1 MPPEQ
6 QTLEQKINRL
16 SQAMKQL
23 GTGPLAELR
32 RMAVDGPG
40 TTDFWRLAG
49 FCGFLEDQNRT
60 DAWMRIVKI
69 MAILTPKGE
78 PADRLP
84 PHNKSRSL
92 GTVLCDGGHDPWP
105 TAGAAA
111 RPFLSETR
119 LARFLAQR
127 PEQRAET
134 LERQARALA
143 TRRDPQIGINCA
155 DIAALL
161 VYPDNE
167 SHHLRNLART
177 YYRRL
182 DSAAPKTKEEETN
195 P

>member
-40 TTDFWRLAG
+40 TTDFWHLAG
-49 FCGFLEDQNRT
+49 FCGFLEDKQHT
-60 DAWMRIVKI
+60 DSWMRIVKI
-69 MAILTPKGE
+69 MAILTPRGE
-78 PADRLP
+78 PAGRSPLHDK
-84 PHNKSRSL
+84 NRSL
-92 GTVLCDGGHDPWP
+92 GQVLCDGGHHDWS
-105 TAGAAA
+105 AASDT
-111 RPFLSETR
+111 PFLSETR

-127 PEQRAET
+127 TEQRAEG

-143 TRRDPQIGINCA
+143 AKRNPDIGINCA

-161 VYPDNE
+161 LDPDNE
-167 SHHLRNLART
+167 PHHLRNLART

-182 DSAAPKTKEEETN
+182 DSAARKTKEEETN

>member
-1 MPPEQ
+1 MKMPPEQ
-6 QTLEQKINRL
+6 QTLEQKINHL

-23 GTGPLAELR
+23 GTGSLAELR

-40 TTDFWRLAG
+40 TTDFWHLAG
-49 FCGFLEDQNRT
+49 FSGFLEDKNRT
-60 DAWMRIVKI
+60 DSWMRIVKI

-78 PADRLP
+78 PAEKHFLHDKR
-84 PHNKSRSL
+84 RSL

-105 TAGAAA
+105 AA

-127 PEQRAET
+127 PGQRAEG

-143 TRRDPQIGINCA
+143 AKRNPDIGINCA

-161 VYPDNE
+161 LYPDNE
-167 SHHLRNLART
+167 SRHLRNLARA

-182 DSAAPKTKEEETN
+182 DSAARKTKEEETN

>member
-1 MPPEQ
+1 MPLK
-6 QTLEQKINRL
+6 QTINSL
-16 SQAMKQL
+16 SQTMNRL

-32 RMAVDGPG
+32 RMALDGPG
-40 TTDFWRLAG
+40 TTDFWHLAG
-49 FCGFLEDQNRT
+49 LCGFLEDKQHT
-60 DAWMRIVKI
+60 DSWMRIVKI
-69 MAILTPKGE
+69 MAILTPRGE
-78 PADRLP
+78 PAERHSLHDER
-84 PHNKSRSL
+84 RSL

-127 PEQRAET
+127 PEQRAEA

-143 TRRDPQIGINCA
+143 AKRNPDIGINCA

-161 VYPDNE
+161 LYPDNE
-167 SHHLRNLART
+167 SHPLRNLART

-182 DSAAPKTKEEETN
+182 DSAARKTEEEETN

>member
-6 QTLEQKINRL
+6 TINSL
-16 SQAMKQL
+16 SQAMNRL

-40 TTDFWRLAG
+40 TTDFWHLAG
-49 FCGFLEDQNRT
+49 LCGFLEDKQRT
-60 DAWMRIVKI
+60 DSWMRIVKI

-78 PADRLP
+78 PVDRIPL
-84 PHNKSRSL
+84 HNKSRSL

-105 TAGAAA
+105 AASAAA

-127 PEQRAET
+127 PEQRAEA

-143 TRRDPQIGINCA
+143 AKRNPDLGINCA

-161 VYPDNE
+161 LYPDNE
-167 SHHLRNLART
+167 SHHLRNLTRA
-177 YYRRL
+177 YYQRL
-182 DSAAPKTKEEETN
+182 DSAARKTKKEGTN

>member
-1 MPPEQ
+1 MP
-6 QTLEQKINRL
+6 LEQKINSL
-16 SQAMKQL
+16 SKAMKRL
-23 GTGPLAELR
+23 GAGPLAELR

-40 TTDFWRLAG
+40 TTDFWYLTG
-49 FCGFLEDQNRT
+49 LCGFLKDEQHT
-60 DAWMRIVKI
+60 DPWMRIVKI
-69 MAILTPKGE
+69 MAILTPRGE
-78 PADRLP
+78 PAGRP
-84 PHNKSRSL
+84 PLHDKSRSL
-92 GTVLCDGGHDPWP
+92 GAVFCDGGQRDWP
-105 TAGAAA
+105 AAGAAA

-127 PEQRAET
+127 PGQRAEA

-143 TRRDPQIGINCA
+143 VKRNPDIGINCA

-161 VYPDNE
+161 LYPDNE

-182 DSAAPKTKEEETN
+182 DSAARKTKEEETN